1 MAMSTYSRLGN
12 VTEDSSYRSSV
23 ITKQWM
29 NFNASALAP
38 ADAKNR
44 GVAEGDGRTFGFWNA
59 SDRLFYRDDSFIFSR
74 VYWGRGNGWAIM
86 ALVAAMEHD
95 GGTDPHHLVYL
106 TIYKELAS
114 ELLQVRARRK
124 ALPPTPF
131 VFGDFSSARCDDW

>member
-1 MAMSTYSRLGN
+1 MSTYSRLGN
-12 VTEDSSYRSSV
+12 VTTDSKYRSSV
-23 ITKQWM
+23 IAKQWM

-44 GVAEGDGRTFGFWNA
+44 GVAEGNGRTFGFWNA

-95 GGTDPHHLVYL
+95 GGTDPHHPTYLSIFRDLAAELV
-106 TIYKELAS
+106 
-114 ELLQVRARRK
+114 QVRIFPTNISLYTASMYCYSYYSRR
-124 ALPPTPF
+124 
-131 VFGDFSSARCDDW
+131 VD